1 MMGLTAGSE
10 PDQTNTGNPIPA
22 PVTLWAPR
30 RLNKVGF
37 WPDDG
42 MTGCIG
48 QGSQASSF
56 NPFPMASSRL
66 LPFTVAVAVIA
77 AGGAYYYQHARGAE
91 PPPAYNTSAITRGSV
106 RQVVTATGQLDAVLS
121 VDVGSQISGLIV
133 KLYADFNTVVK
144 KDQIIAEIDPATYRQ
159 KLRQAEADLAST
171 KASNRLQRLNTE
183 RARELFAK
191 SLVTQQDLDQAEA
204 LLAQSD
210 AALLTR
216 EAAVENAK
224 VDLARCTIRS
234 PIDGMVISKLTEEGK
249 TVAASLNAPTLFTIA
264 NDLANMRITAAVA
277 EADIGTVEAGQRVT
291 FTVDAFPNRAFTGQ
305 VTQVRNAPK
314 TAQNVVSYETII
326 SVDNKDLKL
335 RPGMTANVSI
345 VIASREETLRLPNS
359 ALRVRLADHANA
371 KTGAPPA
378 GQVATSVAPTAGPV
392 ASTGGATG
400 ERRPRDEGQGD
411 GGGRRGAGGMFGG
424 DVSPEQREKMRTL
437 MTEVGITNFRDA
449 TPEQREQFR
458 KLLAERGLIPAP
470 PAPGESHV
478 TTRTVY
484 RLPGAGKTATPES
497 VSVKIGITDGITSE
511 IISGLAEG
519 DVIITG
525 LVGPGAE
532 ATPPGRPAS
541 NPFSGGRRF

>member
-1 MMGLTAGSE
+1 
-10 PDQTNTGNPIPA
+10 
-22 PVTLWAPR
+22 
-30 RLNKVGF
+30 
-37 WPDDG
+37 
-42 MTGCIG
+42 
-48 QGSQASSF
+48 
-56 NPFPMASSRL
+56 MASSRL
-66 LPFTVAVAVIA
+66 ITYFATATILA
-77 AGGAYYYQHARGAE
+77 AGGAYYYQHARDSE
-91 PPPAYNTSAITRGSV
+91 PPPAYHTVAISRGSV

-171 KASNRLQRLNTE
+171 KASNRLQLLNTE
-183 RARELFAK
+183 RARGLFAK

-249 TVAASLNAPTLFTIA
+249 TVAASLNSPTLFTIA

-277 EADIGTVEAGQRVT
+277 EADIGSVQQGQVVT
-291 FTVDAFPNRAFTGQ
+291 FSVDAFPNRAFTGQ

-345 VIASREETLRLPNS
+345 VVASREETLRLPNS
-359 ALRVRLADHANA
+359 ALRVRLADQASA
-371 KTGAPPA
+371 RTGA
-378 GQVATSVAPTAGPV
+378 APAGPV
-392 ASTGGATG
+392 ATSASPAAGPVAATGGANG

-424 DVSPEQREKMRTL
+424 EVTPEQREKMRTVMAEIGL
-437 MTEVGITNFRDA
+437 TSFRDA
-449 TPEQREQFR
+449 TPEQRERFR
-458 KLLAERGLIPAP
+458 KLMAERGLTSAP
-470 PAPGESHV
+470 PAPGESPV

-484 RLPGAGKTATPES
+484 RLPGADKTATPES

-511 IISGLAEG
+511 VIAGLAEG

-525 LVGPGAE
+525 LVVPGAE
-532 ATPPGRPAS
+532 ATPAGRPAS